1 MLESIDT
8 KSFDGDET
16 LVKRGGVG
24 LSLDS
29 EPWDNIGGDDSFS
42 SFFSSSIN
50 LLKSVL
56 APEVLLDF
64 RGVLEPNDL
73 LLTPKIFFVPD
84 GLDSSILL
92 ILVDGLFVVS
102 ALVFRSEPKL
112 IFPISPNILP
122 LAILGSSFGSFVV
135 SALVFRSKPEPIFP
149 ISPNILP
156 LAMLGSSFGSFVV
169 SALVFRSEPEPIFP
183 ISPNILPLA
192 ILGSSFFELDVVLVV
207 EAVAIEEVATED
219 APSLHFTANEVF
231 SGKDLGNEDIV
242 DDVADPIVFFRT
254 KGVFDCGG
262 LGVLLLLPP
271 KFPCFIDFNRSA
283 ATRSFSFSASTSFR
297 RFSSSASSSFLASSA
312 RLAYIFSDKSTIS
325 S

>member
-24 LSLDS
+24 LSVDS
-29 EPWDNIGGDDSFS
+29 EPWDNTGGDDSFS

-73 LLTPKIFFVPD
+73 LLTPKIFFVSD

-92 ILVDGLFVVS
+92 ILVDGL
-102 ALVFRSEPKL
+102 
-112 IFPISPNILP
+112 
-122 LAILGSSFGSFVV
+122 
-135 SALVFRSKPEPIFP
+135 
-149 ISPNILP
+149 
-156 LAMLGSSFGSFVV
+156 FVV

-312 RLAYIFSDKSTIS
+312 RLAYIFRDKSTIS